1 MKYAVRVMRVQIFA
15 WLTLLLATAARG
27 EPNLIGKTDRP
38 LRYRPEGTDF
48 VITNGA
54 EKFNRPL
61 YIRNSAMRVDAGDKP
76 EFSLFLPGRGGNL
89 GLGIRVGAKCKWL
102 DEADQIVARDRKS
115 VVEGR

>member
-1 MKYAVRVMRVQIFA
+1 MKYAVWVMRVQIFA

-76 EFSLFLPGRGGNL
+76 EFSLFLPARGGDSRL
-89 GLGIRVGAKCKWL
+89 GDWAGGEGKRVVGGG
-102 DEADQIVARDRKS
+102 ES
-115 VVEGR
+115 VRPLRPWGV